1 MGSLLSRAR
10 LLRERPRYPSE
21 GLLRKARGLRGRIT
35 GTPPAGTEYID
46 PLRQKEQEIMAEM
59 DSILGQNRLA
69 VTDETLKFSAVS
81 SGARFP
87 LMLNLAAAAL
97 TLVVGAGL
105 FFIFNR
111 GEAAQVDPAGRIS
124 SAESRIISAV
134 REESRQELARKEEQ
148 INSINRQL
156 REAED
161 ARIAL
166 IAETENELLRR
177 EAQLKEE
184 MSRELEAERQRLIA
198 AGLNETDVDERLSRY
213 QAQLQGEYEERLA
226 VVNAELESRLEER
239 SAELNRQMEEYRQA
253 LGDARSERES
263 IQARLAAAREEAARA
278 IEEADADRSAVMAR
292 LEELNR
298 QGRQKG
304 LVEDHLLSMYDT
316 VNLQLQQGEYREA
329 SLQLDRIE
337 EFITSPAAET
347 LLLQNNRMEVEQF
360 LVDSLRRLISV
371 ESAETEGPPTLEP
384 LLTSISAGVEDGN
397 RLFSEGK
404 LEEALGAYTDALN
417 TIPDIETAY
426 ARLQEIEERRLAQE
440 RGLLEERLAEGD
452 RLYREARYQASVDR
466 YREALEILEKQA
478 PPLDQLVT
486 QLMDAGY
493 RLGRGNEAE
502 PEPLII
508 TEIIREEIPAEDREI
523 IEKSRAADERR
534 RRLRDELET
543 IRTRLAAGSS
553 AEEAQ
558 ASKEALISLLNTKLL
573 IRQALA
579 SNEVRQ
585 KYPELYQSADDVF
598 EAYGEEQRREGRTE
612 ALREMV
618 SITDYLT
625 DSPATEFPA
634 ETAKS
639 ARQRELLLQFLEN
652 LEELLGG

>member
-1 MGSLLSRAR
+1 
-10 LLRERPRYPSE
+10 
-21 GLLRKARGLRGRIT
+21 
-35 GTPPAGTEYID
+35 
-46 PLRQKEQEIMAEM
+46 MAEM

-337 EFITSPAAET
+337 EFINSPAAET

-612 ALREMV
+612 ALRDIV
-618 SITDYLT
+618 AITDYLT
-625 DSPATEFPA
+625 DSPSTELPA
-634 ETAKS
+634 ETAES